1 MVVREVTMSKQK
13 MYEFIDENKD
23 MQNLIELI
31 LNEKGL
37 VEISFDKGKIKRKTK
52 KIDF

>member
-1 MVVREVTMSKQK
+1 MSKQEIYK
-13 MYEFIDENKD
+13 FIDGNKD

-37 VEISFDKGKIKRKTK
+37 VEISFDKGRIKRKTK